1 MGRKKREKKL
11 LRVHA
16 SICLKSIHART
27 PTTMFCWHRR
37 KVVLCVCK
45 LLERKGE
52 KLSSFEQPWRILQTI
67 SSRICIHIWYNGNL
81 SRIILKLNVISFQL
95 EIFIET
101 GIISVKIS
109 SVFVVS
115 STKLYAQYAKRDYWK
130 TFIRSSST
138 FIFTSSIGLRYIVNN
153 NNKERER
160 EKIDASIK
168 INKNPLTR
176 LSIQTFITYETDFDD
191 TICCNEKFP
200 PLHIFFLSWQTSP
213 FTLPDNLTICKIASP
228 PGLIPDLTSHGDLVS
243 SRWRMLRQSFFS
255 VKQAFE
261 ILSFLIVN

>member
-1 MGRKKREKKL
+1 MQREIIGKL
-11 LRVHA
+11 LFEAHQRLFSLPPSDYV
-16 SICLKSIHART
+16 T
-27 PTTMFCWHRR
+27 
-37 KVVLCVCK
+37 
-45 LLERKGE
+45 LL
-52 KLSSFEQPWRILQTI
+52 
-67 SSRICIHIWYNGNL
+67 
-81 SRIILKLNVISFQL
+81 II
-95 EIFIET
+95 
-101 GIISVKIS
+101 IIK
-109 SVFVVS
+109 
-115 STKLYAQYAKRDYWK
+115 
-130 TFIRSSST
+130 
-138 FIFTSSIGLRYIVNN
+138 
-153 NNKERER
+153 RER

-176 LSIQTFITYETDFDD
+176 LSIQTFITYKTDFDD

-200 PLHIFFLSWQTSP
+200 PLHIFFLFWQTSP